1 LDTKLKENIGWLEG
15 KTTWE
20 SADLIERLREKV
32 AKTLSDTEPT
42 DKHAEIQSKLEWYD
56 EKKKEVDE
64 YIRRR
69 KDQIKHLE
77 NWKECQELYGMVLN
91 PSW

>member
-1 LDTKLKENIGWLEG
+1 
-15 KTTWE
+15 
-20 SADLIERLREKV
+20 
-32 AKTLSDTEPT
+32 
-42 DKHAEIQSKLEWYD
+42 LEWYD

-91 PSW
+91 LSS